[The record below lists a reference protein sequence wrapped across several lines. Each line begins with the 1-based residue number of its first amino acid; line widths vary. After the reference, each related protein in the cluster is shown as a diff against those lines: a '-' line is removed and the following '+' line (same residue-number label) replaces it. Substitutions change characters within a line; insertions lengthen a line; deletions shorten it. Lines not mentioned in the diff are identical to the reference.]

1 MSWFQQ
7 WLSRPQSLWFRK
19 ALFQV
24 HLWTGIGIG
33 LYVFVI
39 SLSGSAIVFRN
50 ELYTVLWPG
59 ARVVAVS
66 GPRLT
71 HDGLKQAARQ
81 AYPGYSVGWIFEP
94 KLPNRSVEIWMNRGT
109 KSKRRQFDPYT
120 GKDLGE
126 ATPYSIQFLAWV
138 SDLHT
143 NLLAGPRGRKVN
155 GVAAILVTLLAAT
168 GAIIWWPGSGSWR
181 RSLSVRLASNWKA
194 LNWDLHS
201 AVGIWSLAFTL
212 IWGVTGAYVV
222 FPVPFERVINRVAPL
237 DFYRLDLPEELAKP
251 DDAADA
257 PPAIPPGTSPGQF
270 FRRLHRSPGDKIVR
284 WFTLLHFGTFGGWP
298 VKALWTLLGL
308 APAVLFITGFLMWW
322 NRVLRP
328 WLARFPYAKE
338 REPAALGCDA
348 AASP

>member
-7 WLSRPQSLWFRK
+7 WLSRPQSVWFRK

-71 HDGLKQAARQ
+71 HEGLKQAARQ
-81 AYPGYSVGWIFEP
+81 AYPNYSVGWIFEP
-94 KLPNRSVEIWMNRGT
+94 KLPNRAVEIWMNRGP

-126 ATPYSIQFLAWV
+126 ATPYSIQVLAWI

-143 NLLAGPRGRKVN
+143 NLLAGPRGRKAN
-155 GVAAILVTLLAAT
+155 GVAAILVTLLAVT
-168 GAIIWWPGSGSWR
+168 GAIIWWPGSSSWR
-181 RSLSVRLASNWKA
+181 RSLSVRTNSNWKA
-194 LNWDLHS
+194 FNWDLHS
-201 AVGIWSLAFTL
+201 AAGIWSLAFTL
-212 IWGVTGAYVV
+212 IWGVTGVYVV
-222 FPVPFERVINRVAPL
+222 FPVPFERVVNHVAPL
-237 DFYRLDLPEELAKP
+237 DFYRFDLPEELAK
-251 DDAADA
+251 ADETAEA
-257 PPAIPPGTSPGQF
+257 PPAIPPGTSPGRF
-270 FRRLHRSPGDKIVR
+270 FRQLHRSRGDKIVR

-308 APAVLFITGFLMWW
+308 APAVLFVTGFLMWW

-328 WLARFPYAKE
+328 WLARFRYAKE
-338 REPAALGCDA
+338 REPAALEYDT